1 MVCHLRRMD
10 QDPYDPLPLS
20 DRVVGRRASMRDTVA
35 SAFGVERRLA
45 SSAFAPLNTKR
56 LLSEGIEGGAFAI
69 YPLALAHGWFAVSGL
84 VSKDMDAFLQHAC
97 LTLLAISAY
106 YAARDG
112 RTAWPSILI
121 LSWLLT
127 EIFLGRLLFD
137 YPAGG
142 SILNWIAVPL
152 AILGVRAAW
161 RRRASDRR
169 V

>member
-1 MVCHLRRMD
+1 MD
-10 QDPYDPLPLS
+10 QDRYDPVPLS
-20 DRVVGRRASMRDTVA
+20 DRVVGRRAGMRDTVA
-35 SAFGVERRLA
+35 SAVGVERRLA

-69 YPLALAHGWFAVSGL
+69 YPLALAHGWFALSGL
-84 VSKDMDAFLQHAC
+84 VSKEMDGLLRQAC
-97 LTLLAISAY
+97 LTLLAIIAY

-112 RTAWPSILI
+112 RTTWPSILI

-137 YPAGG
+137 YAAGG

-152 AILGVRAAW
+152 AILGVRAACQ
-161 RRRASDRR
+161 RRRLDHKVR
-169 V
+169 